1 MYIRFIQLCLEPNYF
16 LKTKISMLN
25 LNFSPFPVFKTE
37 RLVLRQVMATDAQ
50 SVMKIRGNEEAMRY
64 IPRPRARTIED
75 ALGVIEMLTGGVNE
89 GKSINWA
96 ICNIENPEEIFGIMG
111 YVNFYPDEC
120 KAEIGYMLHPDYWGK
135 GYINEAIK
143 VIEDYGF
150 KQIGINVIE
159 AKIDPQNQNSLKILL
174 RNNYSFDKLIEKSM
188 VFEEQELDSAYYIKE
203 KIS

>member
-1 MYIRFIQLCLEPNYF
+1 
-16 LKTKISMLN
+16 MLN
-25 LNFSPFPVFKTE
+25 LDFSIFPVFKTE

-50 SVMKIRGNEEAMRY
+50 AVMKIRGNGEAMRY
-64 IPRPRARTIED
+64 IPRPRARTMED
-75 ALGVIEMLTGGVNE
+75 ALGVIEMLTNGINE

-96 ICNIENPEEIFGIMG
+96 ICNIENQEEIFGIMG
-111 YVNFYPDEC
+111 YVNFYSEEF

-150 KQIGINVIE
+150 EQIGIAVIE
-159 AKIDPQNQNSLKILL
+159 AKIDPRNENSLKILL

-188 VFEEQELDSAYYIKE
+188 VFEEEELDSAYYIKV
-203 KIS
+203 KSA